1 MGITKI
7 NKISWTSIVRLNG
20 VLTNNISLI
29 SGVTTSS
36 TDPDAQAFITAAG
49 ITDSTQQSAINTLV
63 VSLKSNGLWVKMD
76 AIYPFIGGTA
86 STHKWN
92 LKDPRD
98 LNEAFRLQFFGGV
111 THNSTGVTF
120 NGTNAYSNTFFIPS
134 IQIQSTEY
142 TSLSLYSRTNS
153 ITSTIRVDMAVN
165 QFNNNGVTGAFQ
177 LSSGYNSSV
186 QLCFIQ
192 CDLPNAYTY
201 SHFAAQGT
209 NTNTTGFYCGRMDAS
224 TTAIYKNGN
233 LIAANTGAKQSTRSS
248 PNTSMFI
255 GADRYNGNPRRYT
268 NKNLAFAHIGKSMT
282 DGDMSNLYTIVQAY
296 QTTLNRAI
304 T

>member
-7 NKISWTSIVRLNG
+7 NKISWSSIVRLNG
-20 VLTNNISLI
+20 VLTNNISLV

-36 TDPDAQAFITAAG
+36 NDPDAQAFITAAG

-120 NGTNAYSNTFFIPS
+120 NGTNAYSDTFFIPS
-134 IQIQSTEY
+134 MQIQSTEY
-142 TSLSLYSRTNS
+142 ASLSLYSRTNS

-165 QFNNNGVTGAFQ
+165 QFRNNGVTGAFQ
-177 LSSGYNSSV
+177 LSSGFSTSNQVS
-186 QLCFIQ
+186 FFR

-201 SHFAAQGT
+201 SFPSAAAT
-209 NTNTTGFYCGRMDAS
+209 NTNTTGFYAGRMDVS
-224 TTAIYKNGN
+224 TAAIYKNGN
-233 LIAANTGAKQSTRSS
+233 LIATNSGAKLSTYSA
-248 PNTSMFI
+248 PNISMFI

-282 DGDMSNLYTIVQAY
+282 HGDMSNLYTIVQAY